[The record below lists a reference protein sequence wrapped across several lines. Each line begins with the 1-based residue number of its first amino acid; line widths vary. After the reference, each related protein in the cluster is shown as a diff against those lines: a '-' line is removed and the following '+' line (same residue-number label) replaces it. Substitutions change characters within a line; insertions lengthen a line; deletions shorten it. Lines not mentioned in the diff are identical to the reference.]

1 MVAGQ
6 LVIVCL
12 LLAAI
17 AWGRSV
23 SDVPLLAGA
32 SETLHWSSKQQLL
45 DRAWAGAVPGIAA
58 DAAVL
63 EIYNIY
69 ARAGKGQEQ
78 NAAWRDQLDFEL
90 RRAQAMDPYFRDV
103 YRLTEGLLAYDAQRW
118 KEAVDLL
125 AASEPWLNS
134 ADPLL
139 AASFIAHQYM
149 HDDVLAIQL
158 AKKAMTKPD
167 ASDLTIGFAT
177 ALIRKQGGCRMAL
190 AFLET
195 RLHTLP
201 ERYRQGI
208 LNRIERYRQ
217 HKGCVDE
224 GARATPDAQ
233 GGRRNGVERLD

>member
-1 MVAGQ
+1 MIGKAVGQVA
-6 LVIVCL
+6 VACL
-12 LLAAI
+12 LLVAI
-17 AWGRSV
+17 VWGRSV
-23 SDVPLLAGA
+23 SHFPPLAGA
-32 SETLHWSSKQQLL
+32 SETLHWSSNQQFL

-69 ARAGKGQEQ
+69 ARASAESGP
-78 NAAWRDQLDFEL
+78 NAPWRDQLDFEL

-103 YRLTEGLLAYDAQRW
+103 YRLTEGLLAYEAQRW

-125 AASEPWLNS
+125 ASSEPWLNS

-149 HDDVLAIQL
+149 HDDALAIRL
-158 AKKAMTKPD
+158 ARRAIKKPD

-177 ALIRKQGGCRMAL
+177 ALIRKKGGCKMAL

-208 LNRIERYRQ
+208 LRRIQRYRQ
-217 HKGCVDE
+217 HKDCVDE
-224 GARATPDAQ
+224 GDPVPHT
-233 GGRRNGVERLD
+233 VE

>member
-1 MVAGQ
+1 MVGQ
-6 LVIVCL
+6 LAVICL

-23 SDVPLLAGA
+23 SQLPPLAGA
-32 SETLHWSSKQQLL
+32 SETLHWSSNQQLL

-69 ARAGKGQEQ
+69 ARAQTDAEP
-78 NAAWRDQLDFEL
+78 NAPWRDQLDFEL
-90 RRAQAMDPYFRDV
+90 SRAQAMDPYFRDV
-103 YRLTEGLLAYDAQRW
+103 YRLSEGLLAYEAQRW
-118 KEAVDLL
+118 KQAVGLL

-149 HDDVLAIQL
+149 HDDGLAIRL
-158 AKKAMTKPD
+158 ARRAIKKPD

-177 ALIRKQGGCRMAL
+177 ALINKQGGCRMAL

-208 LNRIERYRQ
+208 LRRIQRYRQ
-217 HKGCVDE
+217 HKDCVDE
-224 GARATPDAQ
+224 GDPVS
-233 GGRRNGVERLD
+233 RRVE